1 MNLKR
6 ITRKQWNKT
15 LWIVVFLIW
24 TIVGVQWVSMNIDA
38 TTGERITQD
47 ELE

>member
-24 TIVGVQWVSMNIDA
+24 TIVGVQCVSMNIDA
-38 TTGERITQD
+38 TTGDSITKD
-47 ELE
+47 

>member
-6 ITRKQWNKT
+6 ITKKQWNKT

-24 TIVGVQWVSMNIDA
+24 TMVGIKWVSHNIDA
-38 TTGERITQD
+38 TTGERIQH